1 MQVNFQICAQT
12 HSNHLVCRVG
22 ANEITQATPTY
33 FWDCFWG
40 NILTFEF

>member
-12 HSNHLVCRVG
+12 HSNCLVCLVG
-22 ANEITQATPTY
+22 ANKITQATPAY